1 METFEGAPVVHADST
16 DQWRAWLA
24 EHHADAKQAWLVLSK
39 GCAVSYDDAVCQALC
54 FGWIDSVSKPRDE
67 TTRYQHFGPRNPA
80 STWVKSNRDRVAR
93 LTASGE
99 MAPAGLT
106 LIEAAK
112 ASGVWDL
119 LADVED
125 GIVPDDVRAALDAV
139 PEAAANFDAFPAGV
153 RKAILMWI
161 VSAKRPATREARI
174 ATTVEKAARGERSGP

>member
-1 METFEGAPVVHADST
+1 MEIDHLLPITTRQELRTWLEQNHRSSSCCWVLTTRKPSPHAIPY
-16 DQWRAWLA
+16 L
-24 EHHADAKQAWLVLSK
+24 
-39 GCAVSYDDAVCQALC
+39 DAVEEALC
-54 FGWIDSVSKPRDE
+54 FGWIDSVSKTRDE
-67 TTRYQHFGPRNPA
+67 TTRYQRFGPRNPA

-99 MAPAGLT
+99 MAPAGLA
-106 LIEAAK
+106 LVKAAK

-119 LADVED
+119 LADVEE

-139 PEAAANFDAFPAGV
+139 PDAAINFDAFPAGV